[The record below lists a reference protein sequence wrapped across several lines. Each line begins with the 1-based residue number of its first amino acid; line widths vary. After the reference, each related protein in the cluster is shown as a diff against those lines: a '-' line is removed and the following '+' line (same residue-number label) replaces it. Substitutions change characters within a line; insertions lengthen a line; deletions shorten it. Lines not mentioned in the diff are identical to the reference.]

1 MTLTSMNHWYLG
13 ARPKTLPAAFAPVL
27 VASSLAFSD
36 DALDIT
42 LSVLAGLVAL
52 SLQIGVN
59 YANDYSDGIKG
70 TDDERVGPIRLVGS
84 GLASAGSVKRAAV
97 VSFLLAALF
106 GLLFTL
112 ISQVWLFLPLG
123 LLAILSAW
131 YYTGG
136 NNPYGYKGL
145 GEISVFFWFGLVAV
159 LGTYYAQTSTITMPA
174 VLLALGSGGF
184 ACALLVINNLRD
196 RVQDELVGKR
206 TLAVRLGDRNTRF
219 LYVALVWLGFG
230 TSALIG
236 LLYFLDTNVPLLAAL
251 GFLASLLAHKPGR
264 SVLKG
269 VTGKDLILCLQQ
281 TSQAQLFW
289 AITTSL
295 GIVASQYL
303 LS

>member
-1 MTLTSMNHWYLG
+1 MILTSMNHWYLG

-27 VASSLAFSD
+27 VASSLAFFD
-36 DALDIT
+36 DSFDIT
-42 LSVLAGLVAL
+42 LSLLAGFVAL

-70 TDDERVGPIRLVGS
+70 TDDERVGPTRLVGS
-84 GLASAGSVKRAAV
+84 KLASAESVKRAAV
-97 VSFLLAALF
+97 ISFLLATLF
-106 GLLFTL
+106 GLLFTVL
-112 ISQVWLFLPLG
+112 SQIWLFVPIG

-136 NNPYGYKGL
+136 SNPYGYKGL
-145 GEISVFFWFGLVAV
+145 GELSVFFWFGLVAV
-159 LGTYYAQTSTITMPA
+159 LGTYYAQTSTITIPA

-196 RVQDELVGKR
+196 RAQDEKVGKR
-206 TLAVRLGDRNTRF
+206 TLAVRIGERNTRR
-219 LYVALVWLGFG
+219 LYVLLVWLGFG
-230 TSALIG
+230 TSAVIG
-236 LLYFLDTNVPLLAAL
+236 LLYLVESNVPVLAAI
-251 GFLASLLAHKPGR
+251 GFLASLPAHRPGR
-264 SVLKG
+264 AVLSG
-269 VTGKDLILCLQQ
+269 SAGKDLISILQQ

-289 AITTSL
+289 AITSSL